1 MSTEDTPPATGSG
14 KNSTETPTTPGRRGR
29 GPLVVASMAAAVL
42 LVGGGA
48 AYWASGA
55 AGQDGEGGAGAA
67 ADPPPLALEGYGQS
81 HSGNSGNSGIAPGEP
96 NPQGAGYRAV
106 ADLPDGP
113 ADAPVYRPQG
123 PVGKAAV
130 AKLAKAL
137 DVSGQIRS
145 EGGTWKVGGQDKD
158 SRGPV
163 LQVAKAGTGSWTFA
177 QYGTPGGVNCALP
190 AAPKGKEADAKTG
203 HSSDGP
209 GCPSY
214 RGREASTEDDGSG
227 KGAVS
232 QEKAKQ
238 AVQPVLAA
246 LGQEDAKLDAGG
258 LSGAVRIVSAN
269 PVFGGL
275 PTYGWQSDLQVGS
288 DGRVVGGSG
297 QLARPVKGDTY
308 PVLSA
313 AKTLEHLNGGAGSAG
328 GTGRGEDKCATPLPN
343 KGEKGEKGQQGDDRG
358 DKGDKGVA
366 PCEPAPGKPSPAE
379 VTGARF
385 GLSVQFVNGSQ
396 ALVPSW
402 MYEVRQPGSTGGK
415 DSRTTVAHPAVDPKF
430 VVDRNAGD
438 AATQRPAQPP
448 QGGKEGEKG
457 AQSLESYA
465 VSKDG
470 KKLTLRFWGGVCS
483 DYSASAD
490 QSGTAVTAQVTGK
503 EKKPGGVCVKI
514 AKQFTETVTLDSPL
528 DGREVIDASSGETVP
543 QK

>member
-1 MSTEDTPPATGSG
+1 M
-14 KNSTETPTTPGRRGR
+14 
-29 GPLVVASMAAAVL
+29 VVASMAAAVL
-42 LVGGGA
+42 LAGGGA

-55 AGQDGEGGAGAA
+55 SGQDGEGGPGAS
-67 ADPPPLALEGYGQS
+67 ADPPPLALEGYGQAQ
-81 HSGNSGNSGIAPGEP
+81 HAGIAPGEP
-96 NPQGAGYRAV
+96 NPQGGGYRAV

-130 AKLAKAL
+130 ARLAKAL
-137 DVSGQIRS
+137 DVSGQVRS

-190 AAPKGKEADAKTG
+190 AAPKGKAADAKTG

-214 RGREASTEDDGSG
+214 RGRDASTEDDGSG

-232 QEKAKQ
+232 QEKAKK
-238 AVQPVLAA
+238 AVGPVLAA
-246 LGQEDAKLDAGG
+246 LGQQDAKLDAGG

-275 PTYGWQSDLQVGS
+275 PTYGWQSDLQVGA

-313 AKTLEHLNGGAGSAG
+313 EKTLARLNGGAGSGDSKGAD
-328 GTGRGEDKCATPLPN
+328 GTCATPLPD
-343 KGEKGEKGQQGDDRG
+343 KGEKGEPGGKD
-358 DKGDKGVA
+358 DKGIA

-415 DSRTTVAHPAVDPKF
+415 DSRTTVAAPAVDPKY
-430 VVDRNAGD
+430 VVDRDAGQG
-438 AATQRPAQPP
+438 ATQRPAHPP
-448 QGGKEGEKG
+448 QGGKANEKG
-457 AQSLESYA
+457 AMGLESYS
-465 VSKDG
+465 VSDDG

-514 AKQFTETVTLDSPL
+514 AKQFTKTVTLDTPL

>member
-14 KNSTETPTTPGRRGR
+14 KNPTDTPTTPGRRGR
-29 GPLVVASMAAAVL
+29 SPLVVASMAAAVL
-42 LVGGGA
+42 LAGGGA

-55 AGQDGEGGAGAA
+55 SGQGGDGSAGPA

-81 HSGNSGNSGIAPGEP
+81 REGIAPGEP
-96 NPQGAGYRAV
+96 NPQGAGYRPAG
-106 ADLPDGP
+106 DLPDGP

-123 PVGKAAV
+123 PVGKDAV
-130 AKLAKAL
+130 ARLAKAL
-137 DVSGQIRS
+137 DVSGAIRS
-145 EGGTWKVGGQDKD
+145 EGGTWKVGGQEKD

-190 AAPKGKEADAKTG
+190 AAPKGEAADAKTG

-238 AVQPVLAA
+238 AVKPVLAA
-246 LGQEDAKLDAGG
+246 LGQEGAKLDAGG

-269 PVFGGL
+269 PVIGGL

-288 DGRVVGGSG
+288 DGQVVGGSG
-297 QLARPVKGDTY
+297 QLARPAKGDTY

-313 AKTLEHLNGGAGSAG
+313 EKTLAHLNGGTGSG
-328 GTGRGEDKCATPLPN
+328 EGKGEDTKCATPLPD
-343 KGEKGEKGQQGDDRG
+343 KGEKAGKTGKDAGKD
-358 DKGDKGVA
+358 VA

-415 DSRTTVAHPAVDPKF
+415 DAGTTVAHPAVDPKY
-430 VVDRNAGD
+430 VVDRDAGD

-448 QGGKEGEKG
+448 QGGKENKKG
-457 AQSLESYA
+457 AQSLESYS

-483 DYSASAD
+483 NYSASAD

-503 EKKPGGVCVKI
+503 EKKPGGVCVKV

-543 QK
+543 RK

>member
-1 MSTEDTPPATGSG
+1 MSTEDTPPADGSG
-14 KNSTETPTTPGRRGR
+14 NPTQNPTAQGRRGR
-29 GPLVVASMAAAVL
+29 RPLVVASMAAAVL
-42 LVGGGA
+42 LAGGGA

-55 AGQDGEGGAGAA
+55 SGQDGEGGAGAA

-81 HSGNSGNSGIAPGEP
+81 QSQPHNGIAPGEP

-106 ADLPDGP
+106 GELPDGP
-113 ADAPVYRPQG
+113 GDAPVYRPQG
-123 PVGKAAV
+123 PIGKDAV
-130 AKLAKAL
+130 ARLAKAL
-137 DVSGQIRS
+137 DVSGQVRS
-145 EGGTWKVGGQDKD
+145 EGGSWKVGGQDKD

-190 AAPKGKEADAKTG
+190 ATPKGKAADERTG

-214 RGREASTEDDGSG
+214 RGRDATTEDDGSG

-232 QEKAKQ
+232 PEKAKQ
-238 AVQPVLAA
+238 AVKPVLAA
-246 LGQEDAKLDAGG
+246 LGQQDAKLNAGG

-269 PVFGGL
+269 PVIGGL
-275 PTYGWQSDLQVGS
+275 PTYGWQSDLQVGA
-288 DGRVVGGSG
+288 DGQVVGGSG

-313 AKTLEHLNGGAGSAG
+313 EKTLAHLNGGAAGSGSAEG
-328 GTGRGEDKCATPLPN
+328 KGKDAECATPLPDKDG
-343 KGEKGEKGQQGDDRG
+343 KGGGKADG
-358 DKGDKGVA
+358 KGVA
-366 PCEPAPGKPSPAE
+366 PCEPAPGKPAPAE

-402 MYEVRQPGSTGGK
+402 MYEVRQPGSTSGK
-415 DSRTTVAHPAVDPKF
+415 DARTTVAHPAVDPKY
-430 VVDRNAGD
+430 VVDRDAGD
-438 AATQRPAQPP
+438 AATQRPAHPP
-448 QGGKEGEKG
+448 QGGKQGKKG
-457 AQSLESYA
+457 AMGLDSYSVA
-465 VSKDG
+465 DGG
-470 KKLTLRFWGGVCS
+470 KKLTLHFWGGVCS
-483 DYSASAD
+483 DYTASAD

-503 EKKPGGVCVKI
+503 EKKPGGVCIKV

-543 QK
+543 QTK

>member
-14 KNSTETPTTPGRRGR
+14 KNSTDTPTTPGRRGR
-29 GPLVVASMAAAVL
+29 SPLVVASMAAAVL
-42 LVGGGA
+42 LAGGGA

-55 AGQDGEGGAGAA
+55 SGQDGSAGAA
-67 ADPPPLALEGYGQS
+67 ADPPPLALEGYGQA

-96 NPQGAGYRAV
+96 NPQGGGYRTV
-106 ADLPDGP
+106 GELPDGP
-113 ADAPVYRPQG
+113 ADAPVYRAQG

-137 DVSGQIRS
+137 DVSGEIRS

-190 AAPKGKEADAKTG
+190 AAPKGEAADAKTG

-232 QEKAKQ
+232 QNEAKQ
-238 AVQPVLAA
+238 AVRPVLAA
-246 LGQEDAKLDAGG
+246 LGQQDAKLDAGG

-269 PVFGGL
+269 PTFGGL

-308 PVLSA
+308 PLLSA
-313 AKTLEHLNGGAGSAG
+313 AKTLDHLNGGAGSAEG
-328 GTGRGEDKCATPLPN
+328 KGKEKCATPLPN
-343 KGEKGEKGQQGDDRG
+343 KGEKDEKADGKAGE
-358 DKGDKGVA
+358 KGVA

-402 MYEVRQPGSTGGK
+402 MYEVRQPGSPGGK
-415 DSRTTVAHPAVDPKF
+415 DAGTTVAHPAVDPKF

-448 QGGKEGEKG
+448 QGGKEGKKG
-457 AQSLESYA
+457 VQSLESYA

-483 DYSASAD
+483 NYSASAD

-503 EKKPGGVCVKI
+503 EKKPGGVCVKV
-514 AKQFTETVTLDSPL
+514 AKQFSKTVTLDSPL